1 VQTRSKRLAL
11 STSKIC
17 STLKLSAL
25 IRGDNLTVRVFINN
39 ATASDEPL
47 ILGFGN
53 YYTDNANPTLNPA
66 SAFFALEKLSTGT
79 LYSAH
84 NDLRSKLLP

>member
-1 VQTRSKRLAL
+1 M

-53 YYTDNANPTLNPA
+53 YYTDNANPT
-66 SAFFALEKLSTGT
+66 SAFFALEKQSTGT